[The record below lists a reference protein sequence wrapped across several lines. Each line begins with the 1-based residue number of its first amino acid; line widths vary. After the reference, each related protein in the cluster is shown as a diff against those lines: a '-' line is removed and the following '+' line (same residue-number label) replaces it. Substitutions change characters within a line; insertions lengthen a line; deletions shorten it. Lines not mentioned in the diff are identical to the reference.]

1 MAETAKSG
9 SKIDQIVYGIS
20 WAHKLAEL
28 KNPCQFDL
36 VNFGREGAH
45 RKIGHMITKKEQITP
60 DILKKIV
67 CTYGNTNC
75 NLKDLRIA
83 SMCLICYSGFIRFSE
98 LVNLRRSDITFFP
111 TYIKLFV
118 VKVRLIFTGKGEMY
132 LSPKQGYLHVLL
144 TC

>member
-20 WAHKLAEL
+20 WTLKLAEL

-45 RKIGHMITKKEQITP
+45 RKIGHMITEKEQITP

-83 SMCLICYSGFIRFSE
+83 SMCLICYSGFMRF
-98 LVNLRRSDITFFP
+98 
-111 TYIKLFV
+111 
-118 VKVRLIFTGKGEMY
+118 
-132 LSPKQGYLHVLL
+132 
-144 TC
+144 